1 MGIGDLRERIDEMS
15 MNKKDKS
22 KAESNIKID
31 VKIRSEQIY
40 SRFME
45 FTDGIRVLFLIHRNK
60 EGGETNNT
68 KTRKVITTNRDEF
81 SKELL
86 KLVDEKER
94 SEIPYRIYSSVNPRN
109 IDKAIRQFKYEQLDA
124 DYYGTEQ
131 LHNFYLDI
139 KNRWIG
145 CLMQPKQKAGSL
157 FLFDVDDIDGKDMCG
172 ETLKVL
178 HDQTIIKQY
187 KTKNGWHIITMPFN
201 HTSIKLPDG
210 VELKTDALLL
220 LDY

>member
-1 MGIGDLRERIDEMS
+1 MPQRIDEMS
-15 MNKKDKS
+15 MNKKDKN
-22 KAESNIKID
+22 KVESNIKID
-31 VKIRSEQIY
+31 VKIKAEQIY
-40 SRFME
+40 NSFID
-45 FTDGIRVLFLIHRNK
+45 FVDGIRVLFLIHRNK

-68 KTRKVITTNRDEF
+68 KTRKVITTNREEF
-81 SKELL
+81 FNELL

-94 SEIPYRIYSSVNPRN
+94 SEIPYRIYSSVNSRN
-109 IDKAIRQFKYEQLDA
+109 INKAIRQFKYEQLDA

-131 LHNFYLDI
+131 LHNFYLDL

-145 CLMQPKQKAGSL
+145 CLMQPKQKAESF
-157 FLFDVDDIDGKDMCG
+157 FLFDVDDVDGKDMCG

-178 HDQTIIKQY
+178 HGQHIIKQY
-187 KTKNGWHIITMPFN
+187 KTKNGWHIITKPFN
-201 HTSIKLPDG
+201 HTEIKLPEG